1 MGKKELYVVGAVIMM
16 AIFSV
21 IFSPSPITAGSLQP
35 SAAPA
40 PTMKTLDEIP
50 PTWDQSLECDST
62 ACPRFQLVL
71 GGAGVLDKETGLV
84 WEQAVDSSAMSWAS
98 AQQYC
103 ASRVV
108 GGRLGWHVPTVEQLA
123 SLMTPTA
130 TVAPYLPTGNP
141 FTGVQS
147 SYYWTATTLAGSTTN
162 AWGVNF
168 YTNSVAYGNKSDGF
182 NAWCVRGGQ
191 SYDGQ

>member
-1 MGKKELYVVGAVIMM
+1 MM
-16 AIFSV
+16 AIFSEM
-21 IFSPSPITAGSLQP
+21 FSPSPITAGSLQP

-50 PTWDQSLECDST
+50 PTWDQTLECDTT

-84 WEQAVDSSAMSWAS
+84 WEQAPDSSGMSWAA

-103 ASRVV
+103 AWRVV
-108 GGRLGWHVPTVEQLA
+108 GGRLGWHLPTVEQLA

-130 TVAPYLPTGNP
+130 TTAPYLPTGNP

-147 SYYWTATTLAGSTTN
+147 SFYWTATSLAGGTSS

-168 YTNSVAYGNKSDGF
+168 YTNQVLYGGKTDGF
-182 NAWCVRGGQ
+182 LGWCVRGGQ